1 MALCGVEV
9 LLYFD
14 SEGVVFVSVFED
26 DDAAV
31 FDDFA
36 DAFCLVCGDVLDA
49 GRPVDF
55 DLGCAAPGVG
65 GVDVELDVACVI
77 KGYLDCSGGAEE
89 QGYIEAVVISQCAVE
104 GWIYACAGDVTGLNG
119 SGL

>member
-14 SEGVVFVSVFED
+14 SECIVLVSVFED

-55 DLGCAAPGVG
+55 DFGMCAR
-65 GVDVELDVACVI
+65 VI
-77 KGYLDCSGGAEE
+77 EFINYLLFVWFNE
-89 QGYIEAVVISQCAVE
+89 IK
-104 GWIYACAGDVTGLNG
+104 
-119 SGL
+119 